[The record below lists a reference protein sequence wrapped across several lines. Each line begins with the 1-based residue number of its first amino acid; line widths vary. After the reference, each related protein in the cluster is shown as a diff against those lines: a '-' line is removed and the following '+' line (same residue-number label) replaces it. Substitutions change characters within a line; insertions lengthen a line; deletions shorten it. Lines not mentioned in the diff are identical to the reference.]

1 MIKQAQSVEQDE
13 HLSAAGHAV
22 EDVELETGSQIH
34 PGQICEGGEGIRW
47 WIGAYSLLYLSRP
60 SII

>member
-22 EDVELETGSQIH
+22 EDVELETGFQLLA
-34 PGQICEGGEGIRW
+34 GQICEGGEENQW
-47 WIGAYSLLYLSRP
+47 WIGAYSLLCF
-60 SII
+60 I